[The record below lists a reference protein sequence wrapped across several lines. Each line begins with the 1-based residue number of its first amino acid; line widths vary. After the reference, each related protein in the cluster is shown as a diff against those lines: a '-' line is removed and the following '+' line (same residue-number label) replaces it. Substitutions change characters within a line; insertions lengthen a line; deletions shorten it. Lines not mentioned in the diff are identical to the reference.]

1 MAMQITVKA
10 AMMTENATQP
20 CGPSVCLPVA
30 ANVNQVT
37 IGTTIIVK
45 PFQPIDPVKFPKAV

>member
-1 MAMQITVKA
+1 MQIMVKA